1 MDQLAGR
8 QPADP
13 TQAALRNAI
22 LQRQAQEELELLGP
36 PDRAEQNRQVDR
48 LLADVRRQQPVRP
61 QSWLDKLLGRQPGN
75 GASAGSV
82 ALARPGRWAMAAAGI
97 VVVAVG
103 LRVAMQSQ
111 PGSEFDFEPGAP
123 PMLRSGDEPPTVKSQ
138 DAERSARHLAAI
150 AAEFSGRP
158 TLYREGQRITVDF
171 EVHPDLRPAMQEKVD
186 GAGLSVRLKDGLNR
200 VVWVP

>member
-36 PDRAEQNRQVDR
+36 PDRADQNRQLDR
-48 LLADVRRQQPVRP
+48 LLADIRRQQPVRP
-61 QSWLDKLLGRQPGN
+61 RSWLDKLLDRKPDN
-75 GASAGSV
+75 GSSAGSM
-82 ALARPGRWAMAAAGI
+82 ALARPVRWAMAAIGI

-103 LRVAMQSQ
+103 LRMAMQTQ

-123 PMLRSGDEPPTVKSQ
+123 PMLRSGEDPPTIKSQ

-158 TLYREGQRITVDF
+158 TLYREDQRITVDF
-171 EVHPDLRPAMQEKVD
+171 EIHPDLRSAMQAKVD
-186 GAGLSVRLKDGLNR
+186 GAGLAVQLKDGLNR
-200 VVWVP
+200 VVLAP